1 MTDAI
6 HHMLDHLDGLN
17 IKIAEALGRDDM
29 EVALTLDQQRQNSI
43 NQIDTTSAPLS
54 PEIKHRLEIILKS
67 ITSDI
72 KHLENSIKTL
82 NKETSQIIRRY
93 KGYR

>member
-1 MTDAI
+1 MTDSI
-6 HHMLDHLDGLN
+6 HNMLDHLDGLN

-82 NKETSQIIRRY
+82 NKETSQTIRRY

>member
-1 MTDAI
+1 MTDTI

-29 EVALTLDQQRQNSI
+29 KVALTLDKQRQNSI
-43 NQIDTTSAPLS
+43 NQIDTTSATLS

-82 NKETSQIIRRY
+82 NKETSQTIRRY

>member
-1 MTDAI
+1 MTDTI

-72 KHLENSIKTL
+72 KHLENSIKIL
-82 NKETSQIIRRY
+82 NKETSQTIRRY

>member
-1 MTDAI
+1 MTDTI

-72 KHLENSIKTL
+72 KHLENSIKIL
-82 NKETSQIIRRY
+82 NKETSQTIRRF

>member
-1 MTDAI
+1 MTDTI

-29 EVALTLDQQRQNSI
+29 EVALNLDQQRQNSI
-43 NQIDTTSAPLS
+43 NQIDTTSSPLS

-82 NKETSQIIRRY
+82 NKETSQTIRRY

>member
-6 HHMLDHLDGLN
+6 HNILDHLDGLN

-54 PEIKHRLEIILKS
+54 PEIKHRLEIILRS

-82 NKETSQIIRRY
+82 NKETSQTIRRF

>member
-1 MTDAI
+1 MTDTI

-29 EVALTLDQQRQNSI
+29 EVALTLDQQRQNSS

-72 KHLENSIKTL
+72 KHLENSIKIL
-82 NKETSQIIRRY
+82 NKETSQTIRRY

>member
-6 HHMLDHLDGLN
+6 HHMLDHLDRLN

-29 EVALTLDQQRQNSI
+29 EVALTLDQQRQNNI
-43 NQIDTTSAPLS
+43 NQIDTTSELLL

-72 KHLENSIKTL
+72 KHLENNIKTL
-82 NKETSQIIRRY
+82 NKETSQTIRRY
-93 KGYR
+93 KAYR

>member
-6 HHMLDHLDGLN
+6 HHMLDHLDRLN

-29 EVALTLDQQRQNSI
+29 EVALTLDQQRQNNI
-43 NQIDTTSAPLS
+43 NQIDTTSELLL

-82 NKETSQIIRRY
+82 NKETSQTIRRY

>member
-6 HHMLDHLDGLN
+6 HNMLDHLDGLN

-54 PEIKHRLEIILKS
+54 PEIKHRLEIILRS

-82 NKETSQIIRRY
+82 NKETSQTIRRY

>member
-1 MTDAI
+1 MTDTI

-17 IKIAEALGRDDM
+17 IKIAEALGCDDM

-82 NKETSQIIRRY
+82 NKETSQTIRRY

>member
-6 HHMLDHLDGLN
+6 HNMLDHLDGLN

-82 NKETSQIIRRY
+82 NKETSQTIRRY

>member
-1 MTDAI
+1 MTDTI

-82 NKETSQIIRRY
+82 NKETSQTFRRY

>member
-29 EVALTLDQQRQNSI
+29 EFALTLDQQRQNSI
-43 NQIDTTSAPLS
+43 DQIDTTSAPLS

-82 NKETSQIIRRY
+82 NKETSQTIRRY